1 VSSDVGPYRLDGLLG
16 RGGMGEVHRAW
27 DTRRRRWVA
36 LKLLDARTGEDP
48 DYRRRFRREAE
59 VAARLSEPHVVPV
72 HDYGEIDGRLFLD
85 MRLVDGQDLAAL
97 LREGPLGA
105 TRTLTL
111 LTHVAAALDAAHA
124 AGLVHRDV
132 KPSNVLVAPGD
143 FAYVADFGLVH
154 DRRDVSTAGAD
165 VLGTLDYMAPERL
178 RGDPVDAR
186 TDVYAL
192 ACMLV
197 ECLTGTRPFPAEE
210 SAELVA
216 AHLYRDPP
224 RITDRDPALPA
235 RLDDVVARGM
245 AKGPDDRY
253 PSAGALLVDVAAALD
268 PAGPRDATRGARAPT
283 PPPGGSAPPRP
294 TRVATPDPDVDAPS
308 PRWRPRRGGPL
319 PRRVVLAVAVVATVL
334 VVVAGTVAVR
344 RYVGDGFA
352 VGLSPVAVVFSS
364 DGAQALV
371 VNAGSRA
378 VSVLDTRRRVVTRRI
393 PVDGRAVGA
402 VGVGADRVAVATID
416 GTVPQAVAVL
426 DLASDTVTATVPLPL
441 PGIGPPVADLAGRR
455 LAVPGRT
462 TVAVLDLARGAVDGA
477 VPPGTGPLAMTP
489 DGHLAVA
496 NARDGA
502 GEIDVIDLGDTAD
515 RTTLTTTGPV
525 DALVADESGRVLHAA
540 VGGPAPGLETL
551 DLAGTGGSTVSLP
564 APARALAV
572 APDGRVIAAVD
583 TVRPGVV
590 AVSPQR
596 SGAAGRVAAVGVLDE
611 FTGPVAMAVT
621 RDGREVWVANT
632 DLGTVTVLPLPR

>member
-1 VSSDVGPYRLDGLLG
+1 
-16 RGGMGEVHRAW
+16 
-27 DTRRRRWVA
+27 
-36 LKLLDARTGEDP
+36 
-48 DYRRRFRREAE
+48 
-59 VAARLSEPHVVPV
+59 
-72 HDYGEIDGRLFLD
+72 
-85 MRLVDGQDLAAL
+85 
-97 LREGPLGA
+97 
-105 TRTLTL
+105 
-111 LTHVAAALDAAHA
+111 
-124 AGLVHRDV
+124 
-132 KPSNVLVAPGD
+132 
-143 FAYVADFGLVH
+143 
-154 DRRDVSTAGAD
+154 
-165 VLGTLDYMAPERL
+165 
-178 RGDPVDAR
+178 
-186 TDVYAL
+186 
-192 ACMLV
+192 
-197 ECLTGTRPFPAEE
+197 
-210 SAELVA
+210 
-216 AHLYRDPP
+216 
-224 RITDRDPALPA
+224 
-235 RLDDVVARGM
+235 
-245 AKGPDDRY
+245 
-253 PSAGALLVDVAAALD
+253 
-268 PAGPRDATRGARAPT
+268 
-283 PPPGGSAPPRP
+283 
-294 TRVATPDPDVDAPS
+294 
-308 PRWRPRRGGPL
+308 
-319 PRRVVLAVAVVATVL
+319 
-334 VVVAGTVAVR
+334 
-344 RYVGDGFA
+344 
-352 VGLSPVAVVFSS
+352 
-364 DGAQALV
+364 
-371 VNAGSRA
+371 
-378 VSVLDTRRRVVTRRI
+378 VVTRRI

-402 VGVGADRVAVATID
+402 VGIGADRVAVATID

-477 VPPGTGPLAMTP
+477 VPRGTGPLAMTP